1 MTTTD
6 LKPGEAWL
14 IRVGDVEIP
23 AIRCGSKRF
32 PWSFVDE
39 ETGDRNAVDGT
50 PLRRLVPEP
59 TAWETLRAAALIMSD
74 IAGVNPSRTESH
86 LRDTAFRLEA
96 EHAAAQAEAAA
107 DAARDAL
114 IEKAAQTIAYA
125 IEPNDDD
132 VSADYLWKRYL
143 AHGSQERYRA
153 NARALADAGLLV
165 DPEAEATA

>member
-59 TAWETLRAAALIMSD
+59 TDWETLRTVADLL
-74 IAGVNPSRTESH
+74 ESH
-86 LRDTAFRLEA
+86 NLAGAATCIWLANQLEA

-107 DAARDAL
+107 DAAREAL
-114 IEKAAQTIAYA
+114 IEKAAKIQCDGYYGDGHFSSLAPTDGIRG
-125 IEPNDDD
+125 
-132 VSADYLWKRYL
+132 RYI
-143 AHGSQERYRA
+143 GDC
-153 NARALADAGLLV
+153 ARLADAGLLV